1 MTMARRIVLA
11 AWVSCAT
18 VLAVASFPTTADA
31 QEGARAVSVYRNTQS
46 PFCPGRTL
54 DDCPS
59 PDAAAWRADIRE
71 WIDEG
76 ASGAE
81 IRARLQERVPGFDLS
96 GRAGVPGLGFA
107 IGAFTLVAL
116 ALGARFFARRRRGST
131 IAREAESDADD
142 ELDARLDE
150 ELARRVG

>member
-1 MTMARRIVLA
+1 MSLRRWVIGLA
-11 AWVSCAT
+11 FGVAL
-18 VLAVASFPTTADA
+18 LALAPRLAA
-31 QEGARAVSVYRNTQS
+31 QEGARAVSIYRNTQS

-59 PDAAAWRADIRE
+59 PDAATWRADIRR
-71 WIDEG
+71 WVDEG

-81 IRARLQERVPGFDLS
+81 IRARLQDRVPGFDLS

-116 ALGARFFARRRRGST
+116 ALGTRFFVRRRRRSDPT
-131 IAREAESDADD
+131 IEPDADPTRD
-142 ELDARLDE
+142 EELDARLDD
-150 ELARRVG
+150 ELARRLG

>member
-1 MTMARRIVLA
+1 MTRLALALLASVVAFTSLPAMAA
-11 AWVSCAT
+11 AQ
-18 VLAVASFPTTADA
+18 D
-31 QEGARAVSVYRNTQS
+31 GARAVSIYRNTQS

-59 PDAAAWRADIRE
+59 PDAATWRADIRR
-71 WIDEG
+71 WVDEG

-81 IRARLQERVPGFDLS
+81 IRARLQDRVPGFDLS

-116 ALGARFFARRRRGST
+116 ALGARFVVRRRRRSDPT
-131 IAREAESDADD
+131 IEPDADPTRD
-142 ELDARLDE
+142 EELDARLDD
-150 ELARRVG
+150 ELARRLG

>member
-11 AWVSCAT
+11 VWFSFAT
-18 VLAVASFPTTADA
+18 FLAVVPFRATAEA
-31 QEGARAVSVYRNTQS
+31 QDRTRAVAIYRNTQS

-59 PDAAAWRADIRE
+59 PDAAAWRADIRD

-76 ASGAE
+76 ASSAE
-81 IRARLQERVPGFDLS
+81 IRARLQERVPGFDLA

-116 ALGARFFARRRRGST
+116 ALGARFFARRRRPSGAAV
-131 IAREAESDADD
+131 ARENDDDD

>member
-1 MTMARRIVLA
+1 MIVRAFGLALGIGLMVLA
-11 AWVSCAT
+11 SRP
-18 VLAVASFPTTADA
+18 VAA
-31 QEGARAVSVYRNTQS
+31 QEDARAVSIHRNTQS

-59 PDAAAWRADIRE
+59 PDAAAWRADIRR

-76 ASGAE
+76 MSGAE

-107 IGAFTLVAL
+107 VGAFTLVAL
-116 ALGARFFARRRRGST
+116 ALGARFFTRRRRPGPAV
-131 IAREAESDADD
+131 ARETDDDDDDA
-142 ELDARLDE
+142 LDARLDD
-150 ELARRVG
+150 ELARRIG